1 MLISRKILQSYFDQE
16 LPPTNEIAEGLT
28 MHSYEVEGVEAVGT
42 DEIIDVDVLPNR
54 ASDSLSHIGV
64 AREVGMIFDMVPNFS
79 NEKVVLQEKDSEM
92 IELTIED
99 NSAHRFVAVLISG
112 LEGGETPSW
121 MREVLESL
129 GERSIS
135 PVVDITNYVM
145 LATGQPL
152 HAYDLDI
159 IESISN
165 EATLSVSFAQKDEK
179 LTLLDGAELSL
190 AGEELL
196 IRTKSHPLG
205 LAGVKGGLESG
216 VSDKTTRILLEAATF
231 DSRLVRRTAKLTKA
245 QTGAS
250 KRFENGVPAEIAAV
264 GVDLALKLLAEV
276 YPEMRIDSLRDLYPK
291 PEEPTKI
298 TLKKEHPEKL
308 LGIKINDT
316 EIKNALKKIGAEVV
330 DEESYFL
337 VSPPW
342 YRPDIKLPVDLIDE
356 VGRLYGLAK
365 IKAVEMSPK
374 AVTPERSTVAKE
386 IVRDILVGDQ
396 FSEIITRAFRR
407 KGEVELANPLATD
420 TPFLRGDL
428 LEGIQGSLELA
439 AQNAELLEIDYAR
452 VFEIGTVFSEKEE
465 ALHLAIGVQKT
476 KNAQNKLNL
485 KDELSLIE
493 DKLSERLSVDFS
505 KYKTVERVGD
515 TNNIV
520 EYNLDKIIGEV
531 DLMPQFKYEEPVFR
545 HFQEFSAFPYVL
557 RDIAIW
563 TPAETTAE
571 DIEDII
577 RKAAGNLLRVVS
589 FFDRFEKDFDGI
601 KRVSFAFRLVFQS
614 FEKTLS
620 DEEVNREMEL
630 ISSALSTNQGFEI
643 R

>member
-1 MLISRKILQSYFDQE
+1 M
-16 LPPTNEIAEGLT
+16 
-28 MHSYEVEGVEAVGT
+28 
-42 DEIIDVDVLPNR
+42 
-54 ASDSLSHIGV
+54 
-64 AREVGMIFDMVPNFS
+64 
-79 NEKVVLQEKDSEM
+79 
-92 IELTIED
+92 
-99 NSAHRFVAVLISG
+99 
-112 LEGGETPSW
+112 
-121 MREVLESL
+121 
-129 GERSIS
+129 
-135 PVVDITNYVM
+135 
-145 LATGQPL
+145 
-152 HAYDLDI
+152 
-159 IESISN
+159 
-165 EATLSVSFAQKDEK
+165 
-179 LTLLDGAELSL
+179 
-190 AGEELL
+190 
-196 IRTKSHPLG
+196 
-205 LAGVKGGLESG
+205 KGGLESG